1 LYLAHSSTF
10 KTPGLRI
17 DIFSLAYYNQ
27 SLNSS
32 GQPKPS
38 KVDSLGTKR
47 LSLLKHGIAI
57 PNNLH
62 LTVQVFL
69 RLSHGSNSEGKDEDC
84 FSQHDVVLA
93 TVAA

>member
-1 LYLAHSSTF
+1 MIG
-10 KTPGLRI
+10 K
-17 DIFSLAYYNQ
+17 
-27 SLNSS
+27 
-32 GQPKPS
+32 
-38 KVDSLGTKR
+38 KR

-69 RLSHGSNSEGKDEDC
+69 RFSHGSNSEGKDEDC